1 MVMDYGM
8 SRLGRV
14 SYRESNRSPFLTGS
28 GADMS
33 RGTMHSE
40 QTAREIDEEVR
51 RIVDDSIDKVRRLL
65 ETRRPA
71 LEALAK
77 TLMEREVIDG
87 EEMRRIIEET
97 SPGPWIV
104 PGTANERKRHSVPV
118 VEAPEP
124 REASAAEGSV

>member
-1 MVMDYGM
+1 M

-14 SYRESNRSPFLTGS
+14 SYRESNHSPFLAGS
-28 GADMS
+28 GADVA
-33 RGTMHSE
+33 RGSMHSE

-51 RIVDDSIDKVRRLL
+51 RIVDDSIEKVRQLL
-65 ETRRPA
+65 ESRRAA
-71 LEALAK
+71 LEALTK
-77 TLMEREVIDG
+77 TLIEREVIDG

-104 PGTANERKRHSVPV
+104 PGTTAAERKRHSVPI

-124 REASAAEGSV
+124 REANPAEGSV